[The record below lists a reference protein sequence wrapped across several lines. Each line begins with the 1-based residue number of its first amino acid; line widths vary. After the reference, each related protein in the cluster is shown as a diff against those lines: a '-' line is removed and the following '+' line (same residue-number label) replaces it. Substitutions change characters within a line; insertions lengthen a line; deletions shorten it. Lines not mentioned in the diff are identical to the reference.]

1 MPTPL
6 TSEFQL
12 LRFEKKIWPA
22 FISALLILLVLVAA
36 VAWRQDFFKPKT
48 RIICRTN
55 TSVGLTENI
64 PVKISGIRIGKV
76 AKVELEGI
84 DRVRFELEIFTKYR
98 DLVHRDSVAMLGSEG
113 FIGQGVIVIVTSA
126 NPGALIEAGDEL
138 QFRRVESVVD
148 MAQGLIQRAQVV
160 TDDVHNMLTLL
171 NAPDGLI
178 HNLTSATKQLDETL
192 PRVMLGMEAAIQGLQ
207 KNLQETTSVTNQLLV
222 YLNSPGGDFKLAMKN
237 LNATVADVH
246 QEVPGLLQK
255 LDGSLR
261 NVEQSTALLR
271 DTLKQASPDLVD
283 TARGANDDVKGIH
296 EVLDSAKKIWPI
308 SGHLPADAPLAVVP
322 PSLPPPP
329 PETATEGRHEP

>member
-22 FISALLILLVLVAA
+22 FISALLILLVLVTA
-36 VAWRQDFFKPKT
+36 VAWRQDFFLPKT
-48 RIICRTN
+48 RIVCRTT
-55 TSVGLTENI
+55 TSEGLVENI
-64 PVKISGIRIGKV
+64 PVKISGFRIGKV
-76 AKVELEGI
+76 DRVELEGI

-98 DLVHRDSVAMLGSEG
+98 PMVHKDSVAMLGSEG

-126 NPGALIEAGDEL
+126 HPGLPVEEGDEL
-138 QFRRVESVVD
+138 PFRRVESVVD

-160 TDDVHNMLTLL
+160 TDDVHAMLALF

-178 HNLTSATKQLDETL
+178 HNMTSATKELDETL
-192 PRVMLGMEAAIQGLQ
+192 PRVMLGIDSTVQGLQ

-222 YLNSPGGDFKLAMKN
+222 YLNNPGGDLKLAMRN
-237 LNATVADVH
+237 FNESMADIH
-246 QEVPGLLQK
+246 RDIPGMLQK

-261 NVEQSTALLR
+261 NVEQSTASLR

-283 TARGANDDVKGIH
+283 TVRRANDDVKDIH
-296 EVLDSAKKIWPI
+296 DVVDSAKNVWPF
-308 SGHLPADAPLAVVP
+308 SGHLPEEAPLATVP
-322 PSLPPPP
+322 PSLPPAAP
-329 PETATEGRHEP
+329 AAEGRHEP